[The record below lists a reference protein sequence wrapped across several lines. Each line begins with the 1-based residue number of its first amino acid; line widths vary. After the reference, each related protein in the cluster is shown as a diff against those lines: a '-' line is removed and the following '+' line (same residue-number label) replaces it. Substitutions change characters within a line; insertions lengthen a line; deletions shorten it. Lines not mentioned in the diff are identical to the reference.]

1 MESRLFVVAVALSGG
16 ADWLAPTI
24 RLFSDSNPLSKLRL
38 MLLAL
43 AVDVAPLG
51 SVPVLLTATDE
62 GATAR
67 LAASNSP
74 GTSSAFTFSSCA
86 DAEPAYAGV
95 EDVDDVPLVLV
106 SVVAAAVP
114 APAPTSPA
122 IAASSMTTVRSTFV
136 APRNARLW
144 TVARSCLIPSM
155 TTTSPSPAV
164 TAPM

>member
-1 MESRLFVVAVALSGG
+1 MERRFFVVAAALSGG

-24 RLFSDSNPLSKLRL
+24 RLFSDSNPLSRLRL

-62 GATAR
+62 GATEKF
-67 LAASNSP
+67 AASNSP
-74 GTSSAFTFSSCA
+74 GASRAFTFSSCA
-86 DAEPAYAGV
+86 DAEPAYAGS

-106 SVVAAAVP
+106 GVEAEAVP

-136 APRNARLW
+136 APRNARL
-144 TVARSCLIPSM
+144 
-155 TTTSPSPAV
+155 
-164 TAPM
+164 